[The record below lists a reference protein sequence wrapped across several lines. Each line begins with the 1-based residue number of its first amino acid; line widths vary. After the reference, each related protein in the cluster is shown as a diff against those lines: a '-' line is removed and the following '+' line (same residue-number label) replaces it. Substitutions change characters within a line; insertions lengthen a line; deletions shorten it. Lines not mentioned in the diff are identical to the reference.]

1 MITKLDKN
9 EIFVFGSN
17 LAGRHGAGAA
27 KQAMKWG
34 AKYGQWYG
42 LQGQTFAIP
51 TKDENIQTL
60 PLIVIQKYVDNFID
74 FADKHQ
80 ELKFLVTPIGTGLA
94 GIPIENMAKLFVTA
108 LLYDNIVLPEEFLTI
123 LNKND

>member
-34 AKYGQWYG
+34 AKYGQGYG

-60 PLIVIQKYVDNFID
+60 PLIVIQKYVDKFID

-94 GIPIENMAKLFVTA
+94 RIPIENMAKLFVTA